1 VQSLSAQQILQA
13 WERGRDHPP
22 AQRALDLLATAL
34 PETGREAL
42 AHLTVGERDACL
54 LQLRE
59 KTLGPTLRGGT
70 ECPACKA
77 RLELALAVRDVLQDQ
92 PFPLPE
98 REMELAAAGYSV
110 RFRLPDGEDM
120 AAAGACREVP
130 AARALL
136 LARCVL
142 GARRDDGSPVAPA
155 ELPAEVVE
163 AIGESMAER
172 DPQAL
177 VELRLTCAA
186 CAHSWTAVL
195 DVGSF
200 FWTEL
205 SALSQRLLHEV
216 HVLARAYGWSE
227 REILAMSAARRH
239 GYIEKV
245 SE

>member
-1 VQSLSAQQILQA
+1 MQSLSAQQILRA
-13 WERGRDHPP
+13 WERGREHPP
-22 AQRALDLLATAL
+22 GQRALDLLATAL
-34 PETGREAL
+34 AETGSEEL

-77 RLELALAVRDVLQDQ
+77 RLELSLAVRDVLQDQ

-120 AAAGACREVP
+120 AAAGACREVA

-142 GARRDDGSPVAPA
+142 GAQQDGSPVAPE

-195 DVGSF
+195 DAGSF

-227 REILAMSAARRH
+227 REILAMSAARRQ